1 MLGKLFKT
9 CLTFALLFLVSPARS
24 LHHATLYLRLL
35 SALLN
40 KHVHIAILRLNR
52 LLYRL
57 KQTLVSKKTAHSI
70 ALHQRLLLRYM
81 LTQI

>member
-1 MLGKLFKT
+1 MLLPFGFFLFGSLA
-9 CLTFALLFLVSPARS
+9 CS

-40 KHVHIAILRLNR
+40 KHVHVAILRLNR

-70 ALHQRLLLRYM
+70 ALH
-81 LTQI
+81 